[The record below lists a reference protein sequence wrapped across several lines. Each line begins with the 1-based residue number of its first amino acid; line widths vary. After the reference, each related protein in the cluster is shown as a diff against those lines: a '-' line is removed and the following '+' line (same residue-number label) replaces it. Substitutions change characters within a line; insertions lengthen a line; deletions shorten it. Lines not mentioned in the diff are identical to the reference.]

1 MCWSRQA
8 SLLLIVGASENPRL
22 RRSASATS
30 CTPGVTRGTGRREAW
45 GGGGERDGEGG
56 RGKEKGEGGRKGEG
70 KEEREEVE
78 GRRENGKGGRGERA
92 RGLY

>member
-45 GGGGERDGEGG
+45 GGGGERDGKGE
-56 RGKEKGEGGRKGEG
+56 RGKGEGGKGGGGGEEGKWERRKGRKGEG
-70 KEEREEVE
+70 LVL
-78 GRRENGKGGRGERA
+78 N
-92 RGLY
+92 